1 MDLQCDT
8 KFLLCTFPR
17 VVFVLIWNFLRLPTA
32 LQTYPCN
39 ENSIFPM
46 RKFSQGKPVFI
57 TGNPVLIAG
66 IPVMKTGFPLW
77 EFPHKENPLLITG
90 IGLQCSRPRYLATSS
105 LKKFFLCIINVFL
118 LSCLNTF
125 LQRIIF
131 HFPCMKAI
139 YFCRHALSGGG

>member
-1 MDLQCDT
+1 
-8 KFLLCTFPR
+8 
-17 VVFVLIWNFLRLPTA
+17 
-32 LQTYPCN
+32 
-39 ENSIFPM
+39 M

-105 LKKFFLCIINVFL
+105 LKKFFFMYYKCVPIVLPEYFSTKNYLSFSLYESNIL
-118 LSCLNTF
+118 L
-125 LQRIIF
+125 
-131 HFPCMKAI
+131 
-139 YFCRHALSGGG
+139 